1 MQLKN
6 KILITIILVLFLPNA
21 EGLNKYYVELKS
33 ESAFKIHGLTNINS
47 FDFTYFI
54 KNSPVVLC
62 PLVNHTDS
70 LYNITIADF
79 QMPLQS
85 FETDNPQMKQDFL
98 DLVKEKQYPTMTI
111 SVRNFY
117 ILHTNNFNNCVK
129 KKGTAIVAIT
139 LGGITKLY
147 SIQFIINGKDKAFS
161 IEGHQTL
168 NIRDFNLE
176 PPTKFFGL
184 VQVKET
190 IEIDFNLNVLLV
202 HLA

>member
-117 ILHTNNFNNCVK
+117 ILPTNNLNNCVK

-168 NIRDFNLE
+168 NIRDF
-176 PPTKFFGL
+176 
-184 VQVKET
+184 
-190 IEIDFNLNVLLV
+190 
-202 HLA
+202 

>member
-33 ESAFKIHGLTNINS
+33 ESAFKIHGLTNLNS

-54 KNSPVVLC
+54 KNSPIVLC

-85 FETDNPQMKQDFL
+85 FETDNQQMKQDFL

-117 ILHTNNFNNCVK
+117 LLSTNNCIK

-161 IEGHQTL
+161 VEGRQTL
-168 NIRDFNLE
+168 NIRDFDLE

-202 HLA
+202 HLT